1 MRGNRKAFIMRSSKS
16 ITLTLGK
23 QQQVLDSLVSS
34 GEYDSA
40 SEAVRAALRALE
52 REREAINAVWRA
64 KIQEALADPRPP
76 IPADEFFARMR
87 AYHEHSVKASKRG
100 V

>member
-1 MRGNRKAFIMRSSKS
+1 MRANKS

-23 QQQVLDSLVSS
+23 QQQVLDSMVSS

-52 REREAINAVWRA
+52 REKDALDEIMRIKIREA
-64 KIQEALADPRPP
+64 LDDPRPSV
-76 IPADEFFARMR
+76 PADQAFAELR
-87 AYHEHSVKASKRG
+87 AFHAEQLKADQGG

>member
-1 MRGNRKAFIMRSSKS
+1 MRSSKS

-23 QQQVLDSLVSS
+23 QQQVLDAMVDS
-34 GEYDSA
+34 GDFESH
-40 SEAVRAALRALE
+40 SEAVRAAVRALA

-87 AYHEHSVKASKRG
+87 SHHEHSMKAGKRG
-100 V
+100 T